1 MADSLASDLV
11 VSSHKGPYAV
21 EFRDDPFAELSALAA
36 AGGVHFL
43 IDARVAEL
51 YERELGPVLASPSV
65 LRIDATEDNKS
76 IEAMPAFVRHLVGK
90 GLRRGQALVAVGGG
104 IVQDITCFLAATMLR
119 GVDWSFAP
127 TTLLAM
133 ADSCVGSKSSI
144 NGGGAKNVLG
154 TFTPPKRIVLSA
166 RFLKTLDEKDVR
178 SGVGEMLK
186 VHAIDGPASFDAI
199 AKDYERLFT
208 DPSVMTSYLRRSLGI
223 KKPIVEAD
231 EFDKGPRLVMNYGHS
246 FGHALES
253 ATEFGVPHGIA
264 VTIGMDLANF
274 AAGRLGLG
282 DAAHYR
288 RMRPTLAANW
298 RGFEATPVPLD
309 PFLAALGKDKKNSAK
324 ALGLILPGTDGKPRK
339 VDVPA
344 DERFRAVCA
353 EHLSKGRTEEL
364 P

>member
-1 MADSLASDLV
+1 MADSRASDLV

-36 AGGVHFL
+36 DGGVHFL
-43 IDARVAEL
+43 VDAKVADL

-65 LRIDATEDNKS
+65 LRIDATEDAKS
-76 IEAMPAFVRHLVGK
+76 IEAMPAFVRHLVSK
-90 GLRRGQALVAVGGG
+90 NLRRGQVLAAVGGG
-104 IVQDITCFLAATMLR
+104 ITQDIACFLAATMLR
-119 GVDWSFAP
+119 GVDWAFVP

-154 TFTPPKRIVLSA
+154 TFTPPKRITLST

-199 AKDYERLFT
+199 AKDYDRLFAE
-208 DPSVMTSYLRRSLGI
+208 PAVMTAYLRRSLEI

-246 FGHALES
+246 FGHALEA
-253 ATEFGVPHGIA
+253 ATEFAIPHGIA
-264 VTIGMDLANF
+264 VTIGMDLANY

-282 DAAHYR
+282 GADHYR
-288 RMRPTLAANW
+288 RMRPALAKNW
-298 RGFEATPVPLD
+298 RGFEGVPVPLD
-309 PFLAALGKDKKNSAK
+309 AFLAALAKDKKNSAK
-324 ALGLILPGTDGKPRK
+324 ALGLILPDAEGKIRK
-339 VDVPA
+339 VEVAA

-353 EHLSKGRTEEL
+353 EHLSKGRAAEL
-364 P
+364 A

>member
-1 MADSLASDLV
+1 MAASLESDLV
-11 VSSHKGPYAV
+11 VVSHKGPYAV

-36 AGGVHFL
+36 SGAHFL
-43 IDARVAEL
+43 VDARVAGL

-65 LRIDATEDNKS
+65 LRVEALEDSKS
-76 IEAMPAFVRHLVGK
+76 IEAMPAFVRHLVAK
-90 GLRRGQALVAVGGG
+90 GLRRGQSLVAVGGG
-104 IVQDITCFLAATMLR
+104 ITQDIACFLAATMLR
-119 GVDWSFAP
+119 GVPWTFVP

-186 VHAIDGPASFDAI
+186 VHAIAGPAAFDRI
-199 AKDYERLFT
+199 AADYPRLFA
-208 DPSVMTSYLRRSLGI
+208 DPAVMTAYLRRSLEI

-231 EFDKGPRLVMNYGHS
+231 EFDTGPRLVMNYGHS

-253 ATEFGVPHGIA
+253 ATAYAIPHGIA

-274 AAGRLGLG
+274 AAARLGLG

-288 RMRPTLAANW
+288 RMRPVLAANW
-298 RGFEATPVPLD
+298 RGFEGVPAPLD
-309 PFLAALGKDKKNSAK
+309 DFLAALAKDKKNSAR
-324 ALGLILPGTDGKPRK
+324 ALGLILPDKDGRIRK
-339 VDVPA
+339 VEVPA
-344 DERFRAVCA
+344 DERFRAAVA
-353 EHLSKGRTEEL
+353 EHLSEGRAREL
-364 P
+364 A